1 MGANDAHAIKTIQEA
16 EAFPGT
22 SIVIAYSH
30 CIAHGYDMVHGA
42 DQQAKAVKSG
52 YWPLFRYNPL
62 KARGERFS
70 LDSKEPSIP
79 LKEFLYN
86 ETRFSV
92 LTRKSPE
99 HAAGLLLKAEGGI
112 DNRWERLLA
121 LKSL

>member
-1 MGANDAHAIKTIQEA
+1 MGANDVHAIKTIQEA

-22 SIVIAYSH
+22 AIVIAYSH
-30 CIAHGYDMVHGA
+30 CIAHGYDMANGA
-42 DQQAKAVKSG
+42 AQQQNAVKSG

-70 LDSKEPSIP
+70 LDSKEPS
-79 LKEFLYN
+79 LALSEFLYN

-92 LTRKSPE
+92 LTRHDPD
-99 HAAGLLLKAEGGI
+99 HAAKLLAEAENGVA
-112 DNRWERLLA
+112 NRWERLLA

>member
-30 CIAHGYDMVHGA
+30 CIAHGYDMSHGA
-42 DQQAKAVKSG
+42 DQQENAVKSG

-62 KARGERFS
+62 KPRGERFS
-70 LDSKEPSIP
+70 LDSKEPILP

-86 ETRFSV
+86 ETRFSTLV
-92 LTRKSPE
+92 RQNAE
-99 HAAGLLLKAEGGI
+99 HATDLLVRAESGVAS
-112 DNRWERLLA
+112 RWERLLA